1 MGLHYLVV
9 YVCSAAAASYT
20 ANPLPTY
27 HSVIL
32 LFTNPGERENLF
44 EECVFVYVWG
54 HTQSCLAQGRMC
66 VCFCMSILPREM
78 IIYLQMPPTKSHDPF
93 AVGAG

>member
-44 EECVFVYVWG
+44 EESVFVYVWG
-54 HTQSCLAQGRMC
+54 AYT
-66 VCFCMSILPREM
+66 ILP
-78 IIYLQMPPTKSHDPF
+78 
-93 AVGAG
+93 GACEDVCLFLYVCCQER

>member
-9 YVCSAAAASYT
+9 CVCTAAAASYI

-44 EECVFVYVWG
+44 EECVCVFVGVYTILLGASEDACVFV
-54 HTQSCLAQGRMC
+54 CLFCQGR
-66 VCFCMSILPREM
+66 
-78 IIYLQMPPTKSHDPF
+78 
-93 AVGAG
+93 

>member
-1 MGLHYLVV
+1 MELHYLVV

-20 ANPLPTY
+20 ANRLPTY

-44 EECVFVYVWG
+44 EECVCVCVG
-54 HTQSCLAQGRMC
+54 AHTLSCLVHVRMR
-66 VCFCMSILPREM
+66 VCLYVYFAKGDD
-78 IIYLQMPPTKSHDPF
+78 YLFTDATHKIP
-93 AVGAG
+93 